1 VILKSVPKSLDS
13 SLTNSS
19 LAEALELLQSYSCKT
34 PKLITSEAEKT
45 KVQAALL
52 LVASLTDH
60 QNLGICATD
69 VPTGLAALANYAHA
83 LGYKFQPQA
92 EDQTAEISPVYIK
105 FNAQK
110 QSYYLDAYPGD
121 YRGVLISCQSSEHES
136 LNATFGH
143 FPLDLF

>member
-1 VILKSVPKSLDS
+1 MEL
-13 SLTNSS
+13 SLT
-19 LAEALELLQSYSCKT
+19 EALELLQSYSCKT
-34 PKLITSEAEKT
+34 PKLITSEAEKV

-52 LVASLTDH
+52 LVTSLTDH
-60 QNLGICATD
+60 QNLGICAVD
-69 VPTGLAALANYAHA
+69 VPTGLTALANYAHA
-83 LGYKFQPQA
+83 LGYKFQPKA
-92 EDQTAEISPVYIK
+92 EDQEAAISPVYIK

-121 YRGVLISCQSSEHES
+121 YRGVLVSCQSSDHES

>member
-13 SLTNSS
+13 SLANSS

>member
-1 VILKSVPKSLDS
+1 MILKSVPKSLDS

-69 VPTGLAALANYAHA
+69 VPTGLAALTNYAHA
-83 LGYKFQPQA
+83 LGYKFQPKA

>member
-1 VILKSVPKSLDS
+1 MPKSLDS
-13 SLTNSS
+13 SLANSS

>member
-1 VILKSVPKSLDS
+1 MILKSVPKSLDP
-13 SLTNSS
+13 SLANSS
-19 LAEALELLQSYSCKT
+19 LADALELLQSYSCKT
-34 PKLITSEAEKT
+34 PKLITSDPEKA
-45 KVQAALL
+45 KVQAAIL
-52 LVASLTDH
+52 LVTSSTDH
-60 QNLGICATD
+60 QNLGICAAD
-69 VPTGLAALANYAHA
+69 VPTGLTALANYAQA
-83 LGYKFQPQA
+83 LGYKFQPKA

-121 YRGVLISCQSSEHES
+121 YRGVLLSCQSSEHES